1 MANAGRSKQ
10 PRTSVDW
17 EQAFAFYASLPPGER
32 TYAAVAAHV
41 GRDVRTVETHGRTGR
56 WKLRLREIET
66 KAAARTTE
74 ALIEARVAEIEK
86 LRRLIDASLIRFAEQ
101 LRDGMRMA
109 PADLERLNRLSR
121 TLIDEI
127 SNPHPPPPGDETS
140 APDRTP
146 EHTEAVLDALAETGI
161 FETLGLARTNRP
173 EPTPT
178 GPDTEGGAQ

>member
-1 MANAGRSKQ
+1 VANEGRSSR
-10 PRTSVDW
+10 PRRSVDW

-41 GRDVRTVETHGRTGR
+41 GRNVRTVETHGRTGR

-74 ALIEARVAEIEK
+74 ALIEARVAEIDK

-127 SNPHPPPPGDETS
+127 STPHSPPPGETS
-140 APDRTP
+140 APQRTP
-146 EHTEAVLDALAETGI
+146 EHTQAVLDALAETGI
-161 FETLGLARTNRP
+161 FEALGLTRINPPGTDPQAS
-173 EPTPT
+173 
-178 GPDTEGGAQ
+178 PDEQGGAR